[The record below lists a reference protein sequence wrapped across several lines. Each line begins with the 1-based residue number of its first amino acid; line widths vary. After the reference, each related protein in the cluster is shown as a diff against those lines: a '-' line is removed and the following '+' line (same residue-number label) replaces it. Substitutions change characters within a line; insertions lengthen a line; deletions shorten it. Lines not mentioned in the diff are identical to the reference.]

1 MICKRRREDYVGIK
15 LSLYMTDTPPTQPP
29 SGPPPEALPPAA
41 APALRPLYFGAGII
55 LVGVGI
61 AGYILPVLPGT
72 IWMIL
77 AVACFARSSPKME
90 HWLLTHPTY
99 GPPLIAWRKN
109 GAIPFRIKLI
119 AIGSM
124 LVSMVIVC
132 LSPAP
137 RWVDWLVATII
148 VASAL
153 FVSTR
158 PGLPQRS
165 GPGAA

>member
-1 MICKRRREDYVGIK
+1 MVKQG
-15 LSLYMTDTPPTQPP
+15 SLMTDTPPPAP
-29 SGPPPEALPPAA
+29 SQKSLQDAPPPAA
-41 APALRPLYFGAGII
+41 PAALRPLYFGAGVI

-109 GAIPFRIKLI
+109 GAIPFKIKLI

-124 LVSMVIVC
+124 LVSMALVC

-137 RWVDWLVATII
+137 EWVDWLVAAII
-148 VASAL
+148 VGSAL
-153 FVSTR
+153 FVATR
-158 PGLPQRS
+158 PNG
-165 GPGAA
+165 GPPVATGD